1 MCIRDRSIGVN
12 YQDSNYVNYY
22 YGVRPEEATAT
33 RSEYNGN
40 SAVNTEVRLA
50 VSTHQFFNGMTRLE
64 LGATFF
70 DDSISDSPL
79 TDDDTSLGAMLVYT
93 RFF

>member
-1 MCIRDRSIGVN
+1 L
-12 YQDSNYVNYY
+12 
-22 YGVRPEEATAT
+22 
-33 RSEYNGN
+33 
-40 SAVNTEVRLA
+40 NTEIRIA
-50 VSTHQFFNGMTRLE
+50 VSTRQFFKGMTRLE

-79 TDDDTSLGAMLVYT
+79 TDDDTSLNAMLVYT